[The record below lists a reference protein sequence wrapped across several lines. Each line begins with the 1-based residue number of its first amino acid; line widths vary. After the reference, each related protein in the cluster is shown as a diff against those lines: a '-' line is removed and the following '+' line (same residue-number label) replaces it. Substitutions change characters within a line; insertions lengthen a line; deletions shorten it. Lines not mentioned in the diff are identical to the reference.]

1 MSDSRL
7 RLLLMRD
14 FFLDNTDERHTITAQ
29 ELIAHLELRGIPCD
43 RRTIYSDI
51 ALLQHSGMDIR
62 IRRRRANEYF
72 LARRLFERAE
82 LRLLADMVR
91 TSRVLSPERTSAMVE
106 KLLSL
111 TSRQEAANL
120 RRTATAAA
128 PHQAQGER
136 AFQNAATILYA
147 IENGRKLSFVY
158 CSILAKHMLLP
169 RRGGEAYIVN
179 PCMLAYAEDHYYL
192 VADHP
197 AHEGLAHYRLDKMTD
212 VCALE
217 EAAAPADSGF
227 DAAAYAKT
235 VFSMTPAEQRWV
247 RLSFDQQLIGA
258 VLDRFGSDVPMETL
272 DGNTYAIMAP
282 VRVSPPFFGWVFQ
295 FGGKMRILAPE
306 DVCER
311 MILMLE
317 AARRAELRYTL

>member
-1 MSDSRL
+1 MYDSRV
-7 RLLLMRD
+7 RLLLLREY
-14 FFLDNTDERHTITAQ
+14 FLQNTDERHTVTTR

-43 RRTIYSDI
+43 RRALYADI
-51 ALLQHSGMDIR
+51 SLLCQNGLDIR
-62 IRRRRANEYF
+62 TRRRKANEYY
-72 LARRLFERAE
+72 LAGRLFEREE
-82 LRLLADMVR
+82 LRLLTDMVR
-91 TSRVLSPERTSAMVE
+91 ASRALSQERMASLIE
-106 KLLSL
+106 RLLSL
-111 TSRQEAANL
+111 TSRHEATQF
-120 RRTATAAA
+120 RRQRAFCA

-136 AFQNAATILYA
+136 AFYNAAAIQSA

-197 AHEGLAHYRLDKMTD
+197 AHEGFAHYRLDKMTN
-212 VCALE
+212 VCVLE

-258 VLDRFGSDVPMETL
+258 VLDRVGSDVPMETL